1 MKNYVIAR
9 KNLLMNSHWIYA
21 LSVEGRKA
29 FDKANKDKKIKILLQ
44 LIDNG
49 NISMPKLLSIM
60 SK

>member
-9 KNLLMNSHWIYA
+9 KNLLMNNHWTYA

-29 FDKANKDKKIKILLQ
+29 FDKGNKDEKIKILLQ

-49 NISMPKLLSIM
+49 NI
-60 SK
+60 

>member
-9 KNLLMNSHWIYA
+9 KNLLMNNHWTYA

-29 FDKANKDKKIKILLQ
+29 FDKGNKDEKIKILLQ

-49 NISMPKLLSIM
+49 NISMTKLLRIM